1 LLKLINPNNIKFFIL
16 FTSFAVLACSS
27 APPADEYTYL
37 EKGNEYL
44 GFQGQTRVYIAP
56 NYLAAIK
63 EYTKALEINP
73 EFKDAY
79 YYRGKSYH
87 GLGKYEKAIKD
98 FTTLINKNPGNDD
111 YYLQRSS
118 SYVEMAIDISANY
131 GYQLIT
137 NDPDENYY
145 QVAITD
151 ATKALELNPNSELAY
166 YNRGKSYYGLK
177 NYQQAITEYDK
188 CIAINPQNGD
198 AILDQ
203 ETATRMLTLQPKVQ
217 DGYTNII
224 TSDEPDRAVDEGLDF
239 AQKEISA
246 K

>member
-1 LLKLINPNNIKFFIL
+1 MLKLINLNNIKFFIL

-37 EKGNEYL
+37 EKGNEHL
-44 GFQGQTRVYIAP
+44 GFQGSNRVYIAP

-87 GLGKYEKAIKD
+87 GLGKYEEAIKD

-118 SYVEMAIDISANY
+118 SYVEMAIEKSANP
-131 GYQLIT
+131 LT
-137 NDPDENYY
+137 NDPAENYY
-145 QVAITD
+145 QTAITD
-151 ATKALELNPNSELAY
+151 ATKTLELNPNSELAY

-217 DGYTNII
+217 EGYTNII
-224 TSDEPDRAVDEGLDF
+224 TSDEIDVAREQTDTN
-239 AQKEISA
+239 K
-246 K
+246 